1 MTLLAVTKAAERL
14 GVSTRQA
21 QHLAARGE
29 LRLLARGVVD
39 ETSVDRYLAV
49 RGGDHRRAWSEATA
63 WGSVAL
69 LSGVTPTWMGESQR
83 SRLKGRL
90 RALSAVELVERSRE
104 RAEVTRYAGHAS
116 TATRLRAEL
125 IDTAGAAKSLG
136 LADTDAVDG
145 YLPSDELTDVVACHG
160 LIRDDTG
167 RLTLRATTMD
177 LEVVA
182 ELAGSG
188 TVLAALDLAESLD
201 ARERQ
206 VGLDALDDALARFR
220 G

>member
-1 MTLLAVTKAAERL
+1 MTLLTVNEAAARL
-14 GVSTRQA
+14 GVSTRQV

-49 RGGDHRRAWSEATA
+49 RGVNHKRAWSEATA
-63 WGSVAL
+63 WGAVAL

-90 RALSAVELVERSRE
+90 RVLAATELLERSRE
-104 RAEVTRYAGHAS
+104 RADVARYAGHSS
-116 TATRLRAEL
+116 TAARLRTEL
-125 IDTAGAAKSLG
+125 VDTAGAAKSLG
-136 LADTDAVDG
+136 LADTNSVDG
-145 YLPSDELTDVVACHG
+145 YLATDALADVIARHG

-167 RLTLRATTMD
+167 RFTLRATTVD
-177 LEVVA
+177 LAMVA
-182 ELAGSG
+182 ELAGAG
-188 TVLAALDLAESLD
+188 TALSALDLAESLD
-201 ARERQ
+201 ARERHL
-206 VGLDALDDALARFR
+206 GLDALDDALARFR

>member
-1 MTLLAVTKAAERL
+1 MTLLAVTEAAERL
-14 GVSTRQA
+14 GISTRQV

-39 ETSVDRYLAV
+39 ETSVDRYFAV
-49 RGGDHRRAWSEATA
+49 RGGSHQRAWSEATA
-63 WGSVAL
+63 WGAVAL
-69 LSGVTPTWMGESQR
+69 LSGVTTTWMGESQR
-83 SRLKGRL
+83 SRLRGRL
-90 RALSAVELVERSRE
+90 RSLSAAELIERSRE

-116 TATRLRAEL
+116 TVSRLRAEL
-125 IDTAGAAKSLG
+125 VDTVHAARSLG
-136 LADTDAVDG
+136 LADVTAVDG
-145 YLPSDELTDVVACHG
+145 YLAADELGSVVARHG

-167 RLTLRATTMD
+167 RFTLRATAMD
-177 LEVVA
+177 LDVIS
-182 ELAGSG
+182 ELAGAS

-206 VGLDALDDALARFR
+206 VGLDALEDALARFR